1 MVAHNH
7 FGLEVS
13 FIKLSKHCRP
23 FDKGFSLHR
32 SIMPTTGYSKEVN
45 EEEKILGPEREKR
58 GRKTAVTKT
67 PHTLERLDT
76 SGKDS
81 GSIENEIKTLWRA
94 LDACI
99 TVMEE
104 LQGAYFTL
112 GRALLQLYKKEK
124 KNTEIVL
131 QKQQFPSVLYF
142 DLTILLF
149 K

>member
-1 MVAHNH
+1 MVVHSH

-13 FIKLSKHCRP
+13 FIKLSKHCRA

-45 EEEKILGPEREKR
+45 EEEKILGTEREKR

-81 GSIENEIKTLWRA
+81 ESIENEMWKA

-112 GRALLQLYKKEK
+112 GRALLRLYKKK
-124 KNTEIVL
+124 KNKKKK
-131 QKQQFPSVLYF
+131 KQLRLHNKSSSS
-142 DLTILLF
+142 LLF
-149 K
+149 YISI